1 MGSSRKAKARR
12 KTTHTKVKAS
22 VVARCRVPHAAAATP
37 APRAVRADRRATLR
51 RLACARSATACRCRS
66 CCRGRRR
73 GEPPPPL
80 RSLRCAPLLTRAP
93 GARARSTPWDKETTL
108 RRNYKALGLACD
120 PNGEHGRLNSVK
132 RVAAAQQE
140 AEEAEEV
147 SALRLGAAP
156 SLLALTPR
164 ASGGADAGRAGADGR
179 RGAARC
185 ARAAPAAGAPAA
197 QTAHCHA
204 DGASLAHLAVLAV
217 AHELTR
223 RLAARGG
230 HAGGGAR
237 GRHCGDGARHQAQQ
251 HAAHRRGARLRVCA
265 RHSAHPDAHPAQ
277 TLRVLVAAFH
287 AHRSGDRHE
296 FRAPKKRL

>member
-22 VVARCRVPHAAAATP
+22 VVARCRVPHAAAAT
-37 APRAVRADRRATLR
+37 PRAVRADRRATLR

-80 RSLRCAPLLTRAP
+80 RSLRCAPLLTRTP

-140 AEEAEEV
+140 TEEAEEV

-156 SLLALTPR
+156 SLLALTR
-164 ASGGADAGRAGADGR
+164 APQAEPTLGEQ
-179 RGAARC
+179 
-185 ARAAPAAGAPAA
+185 A
-197 QTAHCHA
+197 QT
-204 DGASLAHLAVLAV
+204 DEEG
-217 AHELTR
+217 
-223 RLAARGG
+223 
-230 HAGGGAR
+230 
-237 GRHCGDGARHQAQQ
+237 
-251 HAAHRRGARLRVCA
+251 LRVA
-265 RHSAHPDAHPAQ
+265 LGQHLPRGHRPPRQLTATQ
-277 TLRVLVAAFH
+277 LVRPERIW
-287 AHRSGDRHE
+287 RSWL
-296 FRAPKKRL
+296 PS